1 MDTTAAM
8 DGGAQATDAGL
19 VVYRGGRR
27 LILWSLVI
35 GVVCLALVVLGAI
48 FDFRQAAFSYL
59 MAFIFWHTL
68 AFGALIH
75 LMIQHAINASWA
87 IVVRRI
93 AESAASSFTIIL
105 VLFLPLIAGL
115 HDLYPWVGPPL
126 TLPNEPALLARI
138 QHRSAYLN
146 VTFFYLRAA
155 AYFAVWIVIS
165 WLLQRWTL
173 RQNALLTGSARADD
187 ASGDAGAMDA
197 AGEDVARADKR
208 RALAH
213 WQRVLSSLALPIV
226 SFVITFASIDWVMS
240 LEPEWFSTIFGVY
253 YFSGAAL
260 AFVALL
266 TLSSILLQREGYL
279 NGVVTISH
287 YHALGKLML
296 VFVIFWG
303 YIAFVQL
310 LLIWIAD
317 IPREAEWFI
326 LRSHGSWA
334 IGAALLIFGHFGVT
348 FFALLS
354 WRLKRRLWSLAAVS
368 AWVLVM
374 HFIDVY
380 WLAMPALHREGVV
393 PHWLDLAA
401 LFGIGGVVVAYGVW
415 RFRGREVAPVGDPRY
430 PKSLEFYTT

>member
-1 MDTTAAM
+1 MAAT
-8 DGGAQATDAGL
+8 DGGGAPATDAGL
-19 VVYRGGRR
+19 ATYRGGDR
-27 LILWSLVI
+27 LIRWSLVV
-35 GVVCLALVVLGAI
+35 GVVCLALVVLGAT
-48 FDFRQAAFSYL
+48 FEFRQAAFSYL

-93 AESAASSFTIIL
+93 AEAAASTFPVIL

-115 HDLYPWVGPPL
+115 HDLYPWVEPPL
-126 TLPNEPALLARI
+126 TLPNEPERLARI
-138 QHRSAYLN
+138 LHRRAYLN
-146 VTFFYLRAA
+146 VPFFYLRAA
-155 AYFAVWIVIS
+155 AYFAIWIAIS

-173 RQNALLTGSARADD
+173 RQVALVNEEEGSGEEAR
-187 ASGDAGAMDA
+187 
-197 AGEDVARADKR
+197 VALSER
-208 RALAH
+208 RGTLAH
-213 WQRVLSSLALPIV
+213 WQRVLSSLTLPLMA
-226 SFVITFASIDWVMS
+226 FVITFASIDWVMS

-253 YFSGAAL
+253 YFTGGAL

-266 TLSSILLQREGYL
+266 TLFSILLQRQGYL
-279 NGVVTISH
+279 RGVVTLSH

-296 VFVIFWG
+296 VFVVFWG

-317 IPREAEWFI
+317 IPREAEWFV

-334 IGAALLIFGHFGVT
+334 IGAALLIIGHFGVS

-368 AWVLVM
+368 AWVVLM

-380 WLAMPALHREGVV
+380 WLVMPALHRRGVV

-415 RFRGREVAPVGDPRY
+415 RFRGRVVAPVGDPRY
-430 PKSLEFYTT
+430 PASLEFYTT

>member
-1 MDTTAAM
+1 MTGATAAL
-8 DGGAQATDAGL
+8 DGGGAQATDAGF
-19 VVYRGGRR
+19 VIYRGGRR
-27 LILWSLVI
+27 LIRWSLVV
-35 GVVCLALVVLGAI
+35 GVVCLALVILGAI
-48 FDFRQAAFSYL
+48 FEFRQAAFSYL
-59 MAFIFWHTL
+59 MAFVFWHTL

-93 AESAASSFTIIL
+93 AEAAASTFPILL
-105 VLFLPLIAGL
+105 VLFLPLIAGI
-115 HDLYPWVGPPL
+115 HDLYPWVEPPL
-126 TLPNEPALLARI
+126 TLPNEPERLARI
-138 QHRSAYLN
+138 LHRRAYLN

-155 AYFAVWIVIS
+155 AYFAIWIAIS

-173 RQNALLTGSARADD
+173 RQVALVRAEEGADAGEEARA
-187 ASGDAGAMDA
+187 
-197 AGEDVARADKR
+197 ARLEKR

-213 WQRVLSSLALPIV
+213 WQRVLSSLGLPLM
-226 SFVITFASIDWVMS
+226 SFVITFAAIDWVMS

-253 YFSGAAL
+253 YFTGAAL

-266 TLSSILLQREGYL
+266 TLFSILLQRQGYL
-279 NGVVTISH
+279 TGLVTTAH

-296 VFVIFWG
+296 VFVVFWG
-303 YIAFVQL
+303 YVAFVQL

-317 IPREAEWFI
+317 LPREVEWFV

-334 IGAALLIFGHFGVT
+334 IGAAFLIFGHFGVS

-368 AWVLVM
+368 AWVVVM

-380 WLAMPALHREGVV
+380 WLVVPALHREGVV

-415 RFRGREVAPVGDPRY
+415 RFRGNVVAPVGDPRY
-430 PKSLEFYTT
+430 PASLEFYTT

>member
-1 MDTTAAM
+1 MTGATASM
-8 DGGAQATDAGL
+8 DGGAQGTVVGL
-19 VVYRGGRR
+19 VAYRGGRR
-27 LILWSLVI
+27 LIFWSLVI

-48 FDFRQAAFSYL
+48 FNFRQAAFSYL

-93 AESAASSFTIIL
+93 AEAAASTFPIL
-105 VLFLPLIAGL
+105 LLLFLPLIAGL

-126 TLPNEPALLARI
+126 TLPNESDKLARI
-138 QHRSAYLN
+138 LHRGAYLN
-146 VTFFYLRAA
+146 IPFFYLRAA
-155 AYFAVWIVIS
+155 GYFAIWILFS

-173 RQNALLTGSARADD
+173 RQNALLP
-187 ASGDAGAMDA
+187 
-197 AGEDVARADKR
+197 GEDGAAQDPETEVAQVEQR

-213 WQRVLSSLALPIV
+213 WQRVLSSLGLPLM

-253 YFSGAAL
+253 YFTGAAL

-266 TLSSILLQREGYL
+266 TLLSMLLQRQGYL
-279 NGVVTISH
+279 PGVVTTSH

-303 YIAFVQL
+303 YVAFVQL

-317 IPREAEWFI
+317 VPRETEWFV

-334 IGAALLIFGHFGVT
+334 VGAALLIFGHFGVS

-368 AWVLVM
+368 AWVVVM

-380 WLAMPALHREGVV
+380 WLVMPALHRKELD

-401 LFGIGGVVVAYGVW
+401 LFGIGGVVLAYGVW
-415 RFRGREVAPVGDPRY
+415 RFRGTAVAPVGDPRY
-430 PKSLEFYTT
+430 TKSLEFYTT